1 VFRRFATSGVLLCC
15 ALAACGR
22 TRPHYGGALR
32 VDTVG
37 DPWQGPEGLARRLT
51 MDGLTRLDAVG
62 PVRPALALRW
72 ESQNGDHR
80 WQFWIRPNVQF
91 PDGTPLTAD
100 GIAASLAQ
108 SCRDACP
115 WTKVHAVGSSVVFNS
130 DSPEPDLPVQ
140 LAQSKFLIAHQN
152 IQGGL
157 EGTGPF
163 RVTGFPN
170 GVMLFAANDDYWG
183 GRPFVDTVELR
194 PKRSIRDQLLDLS
207 IGRADIVEIP
217 PEMLRQAQQQRLTVL
232 ASCPVNLLLLQMTN
246 TGALANPQLRQA
258 IILAVDRSALY
269 NVIFQKQGEVTASIV
284 PGALSGYAFLF
295 PIDRDLNRAQEL
307 RGGVTPPPLTLA
319 VDDDNPEMQL
329 AAERIALNLREAGFR
344 IQVAPGGGGKP
355 QADIVLRK
363 VHLEANDPR
372 AALNE
377 MIGAFGQHVTVIG
390 TDITAL
396 YDAERDL
403 LAGYTV
409 EPLLW
414 LPQAYAV
421 GERVRDLRLAQ
432 DGTPLIAGAALNDS
446 K

>member
-1 VFRRFATSGVLLCC
+1 MFRRFATSGVLLCC
-15 ALAACGR
+15 TLAAGAR
-22 TRPHYGGALR
+22 TRPHYGGTLR
-32 VDTVG
+32 VDTLG
-37 DPWQGPEGLARRLT
+37 DPWQGPYGLARRLT

-62 PVRPALALRW
+62 PVHPALALRW

-100 GIAASLAQ
+100 AIAGSLTQ
-108 SCRDACP
+108 SCRDGCP

-130 DSPEPDLPVQ
+130 DSPEADLPAL
-140 LAQSKFLIAHQN
+140 LAQSKFLISHQN
-152 IQGGL
+152 AQGAL

-163 RVTGFPN
+163 RITGFPN
-170 GVMLFAANDDYWG
+170 GVMLFTANDDYWG

-194 PKRSIRDQLLDLS
+194 PKRSIRDQWLDLS
-207 IGRADIVEIP
+207 IGRADIVEVP
-217 PEMLRQAQQQRLTVL
+217 PEMLRQAQQQRLTML
-232 ASCPVNLLLLQMTN
+232 ASNPVNLLLLQIAN
-246 TGALANPQLRQA
+246 TGKLANPQLRQA
-258 IILAVDRSALY
+258 IVLAVDRSALY
-269 NVIFQKQGEVTASIV
+269 NVIFQKQGEVTASVI

-295 PIDRDLNRAQEL
+295 PLGRDLNRAQEL
-307 RGGVTPPPLTLA
+307 RGGATPPPLTLA
-319 VDDDNPEMQL
+319 VEDGNAEMQL

-344 IQVAPGGGGKP
+344 IQVTSGGGGKP
-355 QADIVLRK
+355 QADIVLRR

-377 MIGAFGQHVTVIG
+377 MIGASEQHVTATG
-390 TDITAL
+390 TDTTAL
-396 YDAERDL
+396 YDAERDF

-421 GERVRDLRLAQ
+421 GERVRDLRLAA

>member
-1 VFRRFATSGVLLCC
+1 
-15 ALAACGR
+15 
-22 TRPHYGGALR
+22 
-32 VDTVG
+32 
-37 DPWQGPEGLARRLT
+37 
-51 MDGLTRLDAVG
+51 
-62 PVRPALALRW
+62 LALRW

-108 SCRDACP
+108 SCRDACS

-152 IQGGL
+152 TQGAL

-207 IGRADIVEIP
+207 VGRADIVEIP

-232 ASCPVNLLLLQMTN
+232 ASSPVNLLLLQMTN

-295 PIDRDLNRAQEL
+295 PVDRDLNRAQEL

-344 IQVAPGGGGKP
+344 IQVAHGDGGKP

-377 MIGAFGQHVTVIG
+377 MVGATGQHVTVLG
-390 TDITAL
+390 ADMTAL
-396 YDAERDL
+396 YDAERDF

-432 DGTPLIAGAALNDS
+432 DGTPLIAGVALNDS